1 MSAILRRF
9 VELLYS
15 QEGAP
20 FKYPESPVRFMNP
33 TRRAVNDSR
42 AAGRALS
49 MVLLMLLMSMAPL
62 LTLSTV
68 SAHAEPSGVTW
79 PLEGSN
85 DTGWVT
91 LDAIGANASG
101 TGAQASADWN
111 LSFAPGAELSNVT
124 LEIRVSGEDGMV
136 IESPLLAVEGMG
148 TSLFDWSG
156 SGMLGES
163 NQFDNGAVYEGRL
176 NPNSNS
182 DAGWTLPS
190 DAEITDMVIQAL
202 APVDPAVS
210 LRPVETIINDYAVHP
225 GLGFM
230 YVAVNNDLLMLD
242 VNANPVVIDMMEFTN
257 YMGID
262 EMVVDANNGLL
273 HLLAGDGTMHALSL
287 DNSSLQPALPSLTES
302 FDTFILTTSGE
313 VFGAD
318 ASGVSQWD
326 GVGWN
331 SVQTTNAG
339 TIIPESATAMIEV
352 NGVLYTA
359 FEGAGVYRYDLT
371 TNAPLSSW
379 NTGNTLHSDDVT
391 TMAVSGNQL
400 LLGSSDNGLA
410 RFDFSAGFWLSTW
423 TASNWLDSNDIAGL
437 ARVDSNLYILNGP
450 SLHVYNTTNGIFST
464 TYALS
469 DFGLQS
475 EAQAMMIWDD
485 LGQASPS
492 QTGLLISDGEGTLAH
507 LTPGNSPI
515 LEGNIMLSS
524 GPTTDEMGLIEE
536 INGILYITG
545 NDGTG
550 INRFDIGNTVW
561 LPSWPLADDVLAMGS
576 DGTDLFLATS
586 NSTVVQHSSSG
597 TVLNQWNGQGC
608 WATGSD
614 FLSLDMNAD
623 SIVASLENGGFAI
636 INRSQPQQS
645 ASSCIGYDT
654 TNGIPS
660 SLLGDVVL
668 NGGRAYVATEDKGIL
683 RYDITNDSWLTPWG
697 STGINGVSYAGVA
710 MVGNILHLGLQG
722 FGVVRKDLSTGEIL
736 TPILASGRNAPLPSN
751 QIYALASDGV
761 NLYIGTQQGAR
772 KWDGTQTTNFG
783 QGSSWQTRPT
793 QFFDFAIEAGNA
805 GAFIYAGTNIGVCKY
820 SLATMAVSDCQNVY
834 DGMPN
839 WATYSVSYDSNYVYG
854 GTTSGVGLITKSNFQ
869 HDYNWGEGTQT
880 ENAVVEIMGDIA
892 YIGTDGL
899 GVLRYNITSNE
910 WLTPFTE
917 DNGVLDGGN
926 DDVTGMVA
934 DIRQNLL
941 WVGGSD
947 GFQLINVTTGGEAY
961 DIEKSSN
968 LYSANGDPYGMII
981 HNNIMYYHSLTAS
994 DEVSRL
1000 DVFNL
1005 TNLGNID
1012 IGSQVGENG
1021 GDIVGM
1027 DLVGDILMTSV
1038 VSPQWWN
1045 SDGSG
1050 GIGMWNTTSNSF
1062 ENNILPTGSVDRVT
1076 SYRSSIGNTWVSWGE
1091 LKLDLYAPN
1100 GTLVNSWDTYE
1111 LPIRGMVEYDGHVL
1125 FAAEDGV
1132 HRYNETSNQ
1141 WAAKWTAGNGLP
1153 TNAGTIFY
1161 ELWTDGAN
1169 LAVGGARFQGW
1180 GGFAE
1185 GIISLRD
1192 STGAWSSYAA
1202 DSYTNIP
1209 NGYPISMEM
1218 CGGALNI
1225 AMYNNNGGIAR
1236 IDLQNQTVLSGFDRS
1251 QLDGTSPASVTCD
1264 SADTLY
1270 IGYYNDNQP
1279 ISKYSFSSN
1288 SFLASLTTTSHN
1300 LPSDRIWYDSLAH
1313 ANGQL
1318 IVGHG
1323 IGNSG
1328 SNLIGGGYSVMS
1340 SNGAT
1345 TTQANVQSG
1354 GSSVTSFQWLG
1365 GTTGWMMGQA
1375 GGSSGYSHV
1384 STLSTLGMQKVVD
1397 LPGLVSGQ
1405 ITAMAGNSTHIW
1417 AATGGQTAQ
1426 GQFSGIGAGLLQ
1438 GTFQPNGDVQ
1448 WEYGW
1453 TMAANSRATDFYLQ
1467 GDQLYIASNPTGL
1480 MKLDV
1485 PNKNL
1490 ASITG
1495 SLHDKFDQMELY
1507 NNHLVIGLAGEGGSP
1522 PGVQTFDLNTQQFDG
1537 GRLIAG
1543 LPSNIVN
1550 GFDDSNNIMY
1560 IGTNG
1565 GLGRFNITTATN
1577 DWMDSVTINSGLQD
1591 NVIED
1596 VLVIGTN
1603 VFLATPSGLIIWDEI
1618 TETSTLMDRSDGLMS
1633 TSTWGLT
1640 KIPVGQMAP
1649 APVLVLSHDGRGAD
1663 RPGVTMINVGTMQV
1677 ISTHRFDQLP
1687 SNTVTALTGDWWG
1700 LHIATDIGP
1709 MTHWNSSDTMFE
1721 DGLASYQT
1729 PTWPVEGMMSNG
1741 DELIAFS
1748 SSSASLSESR
1758 TTNHAR
1764 LTSFNQGGIIDGI
1777 VTGSHVWLTTSEG
1790 LVGWQTNG
1798 QFTEVDDYTMR
1809 RAHPLT
1815 VRALSNSQGTGGSGL
1830 NITGMTHPGVDIS
1843 LVDPSAPF
1851 ALDSTQG
1858 TSGPHGIMLQKV
1870 PLVFTSSESG
1880 AAVWARSMSVNY
1892 DATLDL
1898 SQDPNLGSTLQLA
1911 LDNGLLYDNTRHVK
1925 LRLYSPSN
1933 GSMEARIT
1941 YDYIRTDTPV
1951 DMENLVDRPDDGG
1964 STLTASWSLVH
1975 DEDFSRYLIFLNEGP
1990 WATAPNELAL
2000 MGQTPDKA
2008 VSLHSRL
2015 GADIETANG
2024 QPIKDGTDYYGVI
2037 VVEYTDGRWG
2047 EVSAP
2052 FGPASSSDEIPS
2064 APLWA
2069 TASAMGSNGEDGD
2082 LELEWARCTALDLAR
2097 TNVYVST
2104 TVMTDALGLSLETSY
2119 LPNQGNQSI
2128 LSLAPAVPVWI
2139 GFTCVDEAGQENLS
2153 DVTIVGPVVP
2163 TGELNDNQAPEPI
2176 EGTTAVDIPDDEGGR
2191 ISVMWNQSSAED
2203 CAFYT
2208 VFMNQGGDAGDDGII
2223 GTVDGFSQAAVINSC
2238 EDTETTITSLD
2249 GVPLI
2254 DGQIY
2259 SIGVVAYD
2267 VWLNGNTDSV
2277 RIVTATPFQNIIGSG
2292 IAPERISSLLAFDH
2306 ANDDG
2311 TSIDVVWTP
2320 SGADDFASYTVW
2332 VADQPVDDLALAY
2345 ATFGTNPDVCGCFTF
2360 NKQWIDDRTNSIELT
2375 ISTALYGESA
2385 LTASTP
2391 QLIRPDVELFVAVTV
2406 HDLKGNVHLTDLTQA
2421 TVTPIDNINDNT
2433 PPDRLTDLELTD
2445 RPNDDGSALLLGF
2458 ELSNADD
2465 IAYYDVYAATFE
2477 FNAANPNGQALTP
2490 IASLDRNP
2498 SLPLTIDIVAG
2509 DTPVI
2514 PGQDIWVAV
2523 VAVDTSGNA
2532 HTTDLTVVNAQ
2543 SIDDGVTDP
2552 GNYLPDIES
2561 VTATWDMETNI
2572 FVEWDHSTDA
2582 QVRGYHV
2589 YISDSAFEDITD
2601 ATMVGDVKASNSFL
2615 ITPSLFEELDN
2626 ESAWYVAVT
2635 PYDESLSKETVTSVK
2650 LNAFGDDG
2658 KAPVDGDDSGQLS
2671 LESLLT
2677 GPNLIA
2683 AGMLVIVVLLAVLVV
2698 RSRGSSNRR
2707 SKSWELQEAT
2717 WGIQDQGWGDAP
2729 GQAPPASP
2737 PPAPPQGVSQQQAT
2751 DIYAAANQIQSTNYG
2766 RTEYQPAQPV
2776 LQPQVRAD
2784 VVNDLLGAQTPPPS
2798 PQIDTSFLDD
2808 LL

>member
-1 MSAILRRF
+1 MNAISKDF
-9 VELLYS
+9 VELLFS

-20 FKYPESPVRFMNP
+20 FKYPERPVRSMNP

-49 MVLLMLLMSMAPL
+49 MVLLMVLMSMAPL
-62 LTLSTV
+62 LTLPTV

-91 LDAIGANASG
+91 LDATGANTPG
-101 TGAQASADWN
+101 EGAQATADWN
-111 LSFAPGAELSNVT
+111 LSFAPGAQLSNVT
-124 LEIRVSGEDGMV
+124 LEIRVSGENGMV
-136 IESPLLAVEGMG
+136 IEEPLLAVDGMG

-156 SGMLGES
+156 FGTMGES
-163 NQFDNGAVYEGRL
+163 NQFDSGAVYEGRL

-190 DAEITDMVIQAL
+190 DAEITEMVIQAL

-210 LRPVETIINDYAVHP
+210 LRPVETTINDYAIHP
-225 GLGFM
+225 ELGFM
-230 YVAVNNDLLMLD
+230 YVAANNDLLMID
-242 VNANPVVIDMMEFTN
+242 ANANPTVIDMVTF
-257 YMGID
+257 D
-262 EMVVDANNGLL
+262 SAVVDMELDATNNLIHFL
-273 HLLAGDGTMHALSL
+273 TAEDGFFAM
-287 DNSSLQPALPSLTES
+287 SLTDSSTQVVLPEAS
-302 FDTFILTTSGE
+302 DAAFEQLDEFAIASTGDVYAANQDELMLWNGVAWTKVSDMN
-313 VFGAD
+313 GACL
-318 ASGVSQWD
+318 
-326 GVGWN
+326 
-331 SVQTTNAG
+331 
-339 TIIPESATAMIEV
+339 AMLEV
-352 NGVLYTA
+352 NGVLYISM
-359 FEGAGVYRYDLT
+359 EGAGVARYDLVSGQM
-371 TNAPLSSW
+371 LSTWSTA
-379 NTGNTLHSDDVT
+379 NNLHSDQVT
-391 TMAVSGNQL
+391 QLMISGNQIL
-400 LLGSSDNGLA
+400 FASSDAGLA
-410 RFDFSAGFWLSTW
+410 RYDWSSGFWLSTW
-423 TASNWLDSNDIAGL
+423 SDSNWLDSSDIAGL
-437 ARVDSNLYILNGP
+437 ARVGDELFILNGP
-450 SLHVYNTTNGIFST
+450 SLHTYNTTTGIFST
-464 TYALS
+464 THALS

-475 EAQAMMIWDD
+475 ESESMMLWSN
-485 LGQASPS
+485 LGPASPS
-492 QTGLLISDGEGTLAH
+492 QTGLLVSDGEGTLAH
-507 LTPGNSPI
+507 LTPGNNPI
-515 LEGNIMLSS
+515 MEGSILLSS

-545 NDGTG
+545 DDGAG
-550 INRFDIGNTVW
+550 INRFDTGNTLW
-561 LPSWPLADDVLAMGS
+561 LAPWPLAGDVLAMGS
-576 DGTDLFLATS
+576 DGTDLFLGTS

-614 FLSLDMNAD
+614 FLSIDINAN
-623 SIVASLENGGFAI
+623 SIVVSLENGGFASI
-636 INRSQPQQS
+636 DRST
-645 ASSCIGYDT
+645 ATCVGYDS
-654 TNGIPS
+654 TNWDS
-660 SLLGDVVL
+660 SSILGDVVL
-668 NGGRAYVATEDKGIL
+668 NGGKAYVATEDKGIL
-683 RYDITNDSWLTPWG
+683 RYDIANDSWLEPWG
-697 STGINGVSYAGVA
+697 STGINGVDYAGVA

-722 FGVVRKDLSTGEIL
+722 YGVVRKDISTGEIL
-736 TPILASGRNAPLPSN
+736 SPFLASGRNAPLPSSN
-751 QIYALASDGV
+751 IYALASDGY

-772 KWDGTQTTNFG
+772 KWDGSQMTNFG

-793 QFFDFAIEAGNA
+793 QFYDFAVEASISG
-805 GAFIYAGTNIGVCKY
+805 GSLYAGTNIGVCKY
-820 SLATMAVSDCQNVY
+820 SIATMAINDCQNVQ

-839 WATYSVSYDSNYVYG
+839 WAAYSVHYDNNYVYG
-854 GTTSGVGLITKSNFQ
+854 GTTSGVGLITKSTFQ
-869 HDYNWGEGTQT
+869 HDFNWGEGTQT
-880 ENAVVEIMGDIA
+880 ENAVVEVMGDIA

-899 GVLRYNITSNE
+899 GVLRYNITSNL
-910 WLTPFTE
+910 WLTPFNE

-941 WVGGSD
+941 WIGGSD

-961 DIEKSSN
+961 DIEKSSG
-968 LYSANGDPYGMII
+968 LYDANGDPFGMII
-981 HNNIMYYHSLTAS
+981 HNNIMYYHSKTAS

-1000 DVFNL
+1000 DVLNL
-1005 TNLGNID
+1005 TNLGNLD
-1012 IGSQVGENG
+1012 IGQQVGENQ

-1027 DLVGDILMTSV
+1027 NLVGDVLMTSV

-1045 SDGSG
+1045 ADGSG
-1050 GIGMWNTTSNSF
+1050 GIGRWNTTSNSF
-1062 ENNILPTGSVDRVT
+1062 ENNILPTGSIDRVT
-1076 SYRSSIGNTWVSWGE
+1076 SYRSTTGNTWVAWGE

-1100 GTLVNSWDTYE
+1100 GTLISSWDNYE
-1111 LPIRGMVEYDGHVL
+1111 LPVRGIVEYDGHVL
-1125 FAAEDGV
+1125 FAAEDGI

-1161 ELWTDGAN
+1161 ELWTDGSS
-1169 LAVGGARFQGW
+1169 LVVGGARFQGW

-1202 DSYTNIP
+1202 DSYTNMP
-1209 NGYPISMEM
+1209 DGYPISMEM

-1225 AMYNNNGGIAR
+1225 AMYNNNGGVAR
-1236 IDLQNQTVLSGFDRS
+1236 IDIQNQTVLPGFDRS

-1264 SADTLY
+1264 SSDTLY

-1288 SFLASLTTTSHN
+1288 AFLPSLTTASHN

-1323 IGNSG
+1323 IGNGG
-1328 SNLIGGGYSVMS
+1328 SNLIGGGYSIMS

-1384 STLSTLGMQKVVD
+1384 STLSTLGMQKIVD

-1417 AATGGQTAQ
+1417 AATGGQSAQ
-1426 GQFSGIGAGLLQ
+1426 GQFSGNGAGILQ

-1453 TMAANSRATDFYLQ
+1453 AMAANSRATDFHLQ
-1467 GDQLYIASNPTGL
+1467 GNQLYIASNPTGL

-1485 PNKNL
+1485 TNRNL
-1490 ASITG
+1490 AAITG
-1495 SLHDKFDQMELY
+1495 ALHDKFDQMQLY

-1550 GFDDSNNIMY
+1550 GFDESSNIMY

-1565 GLGRFNITTATN
+1565 GLGRFNITSTN
-1577 DWMDSVTINSGLQD
+1577 DWMDSVTSNSGLQD

-1596 VLVIGTN
+1596 VLVIGTD
-1603 VFLATPSGLIIWDEI
+1603 VYLATPSGLIVWDEL
-1618 TETSTLMDRSDGLMS
+1618 TETSTLMDASDGLMA

-1640 KIPVGQMAP
+1640 VIPTNAP
-1649 APVLVLSHDGRGAD
+1649 GASPVLVLSHDGRGAD
-1663 RPGVTMINVGTMQV
+1663 RPGVTMIDTGTMQV

-1709 MTHWNSSDTMFE
+1709 MTHWNASSADFE

-1748 SSSASLSESR
+1748 SSSATLSESR
-1758 TTNHAR
+1758 TSSHAR
-1764 LTSFNQGGIIDGI
+1764 LTSFNQGNIIDGI
-1777 VTGSHVWLTTSEG
+1777 VTGSHVWLTTTEG

-1798 QFTEVDDYTMR
+1798 QYTEVDDYTMR

-1815 VRALSNSQGTGGSGL
+1815 VRALTNGGGL
-1830 NITGMTHPGVDIS
+1830 NITDLTHPGVDIT
-1843 LVDPSAPF
+1843 LVDPTGPY
-1851 ALDSTQG
+1851 ALDASKG
-1858 TSGPHGIMLQKV
+1858 SAGPHGIMLQNV
-1870 PLVFTSSESG
+1870 PLIFTSSVSG
-1880 AAVWARSMSVNY
+1880 AAVWARSVSVKY
-1892 DATLDL
+1892 DATVDL

-1911 LDNGLLYDNTRHVK
+1911 LDKGMLYDNTRHVK

-1941 YDYIRTDTPV
+1941 YDYVRTDTPV
-1951 DMENLVDRPDDGG
+1951 DMEELVDRPDDGG
-1964 STLTASWSLVH
+1964 SALTASWSLVH

-1990 WATAPNELAL
+1990 WATVPNELSL
-2000 MGQTPDKA
+2000 MGQAPDKA

-2015 GADIETANG
+2015 SADIETANG
-2024 QPIKDGTDYYGVI
+2024 QPIMDGTEYYGVI

-2104 TVMTDALGLSLETSY
+2104 SVMTDAFGRSVQTSY
-2119 LPNQGNQSI
+2119 LPNEGNQSI
-2128 LSLAPAVPVWI
+2128 LSLTPAVPVWI

-2153 DVTIVGPVVP
+2153 DVTVVGPVVP
-2163 TGELNDNQAPEPI
+2163 TGELNDNEAPEPI
-2176 EGTTAVDIPDDEGGR
+2176 EGTLAADVADDEGGR
-2191 ISVMWNQSSAED
+2191 ISVNWNQSLAED

-2208 VFMNQGGDAGDDGII
+2208 VFMKQGGDARDDGII
-2223 GTVDGFSQAAVINSC
+2223 GSVDGFSQAVVVNSC
-2238 EDTETTITSLD
+2238 DDNQTIISSLD

-2267 VWLNGNTDSV
+2267 AWLNGNTDSV
-2277 RIVTATPFQNIIGSG
+2277 RIVTATPFQNLIGSG
-2292 IAPERISSLLAFDH
+2292 NAPERISSLLAFDH

-2311 TSIDVVWTP
+2311 TAIDVVWTP

-2332 VADQPVDDLALAY
+2332 VADQPVSDLAVAY
-2345 ATFGTNPDVCGCFTF
+2345 AMFGTNPDVCGCFTF
-2360 NKQWIDDRTNSIELT
+2360 NKQWIDERTNPIELT
-2375 ISTALYGESA
+2375 ISSALYGDGET
-2385 LTASTP
+2385 LTDLSSSTP
-2391 QLIRPDVELFVAVTV
+2391 QLIQPDIELFVAVTV
-2406 HDLKGNVHLTDLTQA
+2406 HDIKGNVHLTELAQA
-2421 TVTPIDNINDNT
+2421 TVTPIDNVNDET
-2433 PPDRLTDLELTD
+2433 PPDRLTELELTD
-2445 RPNDDGSALLLGF
+2445 RPNDDGSALLLDF

-2465 IAYYDVYAATFE
+2465 IAYYNVYAATFE
-2477 FNAANPNGQALTP
+2477 FAGANPNGQALTA
-2490 IASLDRNP
+2490 IAFLDRNP
-2498 SLPLTIDIVAG
+2498 SLPLTIDVVAG

-2532 HTTDLTVVNAQ
+2532 HTTDLTVVKAQ

-2561 VTATWDMETNI
+2561 VAASWDDETNI

-2582 QVRGYHV
+2582 QVRGYHI
-2589 YISDSAFEDITD
+2589 YISDSAFEDIAD
-2601 ATMVGDVKASNSFL
+2601 ATMVGDIKASNSFL
-2615 ITPSLFEELDN
+2615 ITPSLFEALDN
-2626 ESAWYVAVT
+2626 GSAWYVAVT
-2635 PYDESLSKETVTSVK
+2635 PYDESLSKESVISVK
-2650 LNAFGDDG
+2650 LNALGDEDSG
-2658 KAPVDGDDSGQLS
+2658 STDGDGSGELS

-2683 AGMLVIVVLLAVLVV
+2683 AGMLIIVLLLVVLVV
-2698 RSRGSSNRR
+2698 RSRGSSSRR

-2717 WGIQDQGWGDAP
+2717 WGIQDQGWGNTP
-2729 GQAPPASP
+2729 NQAPPAPSSP
-2737 PPAPPQGVSQQQAT
+2737 APAPPQGVSQQQAT
-2751 DIYAAANQIQSTNYG
+2751 DIYTAANQIQGNNYG
-2766 RTEYQPAQPV
+2766 RSEYQQTQPV
-2776 LQPQVRAD
+2776 LQPQVRTD
-2784 VVNDLLGAQTPPPS
+2784 VFDDLLGEQTPPPS